1 MRDAVEGVRLL
12 RESVLSP
19 ILMPGAMSRLSP
31 EQEIEALQALR
42 LRLHRVE
49 PPRPLRDARAAAA
62 FVRERGIVMETG
74 SSGLPVLAETIV
86 GRQIRG
92 SWMADRDVYRIHR
105 ILTGTRRRGVVAA
118 PIVMGKETLFVPAL
132 GPAIERVAGDP
143 ARRRQARDALPPLSL
158 RLLDDVERNG
168 EVRMDRW
175 PRSPV
180 QARPAR
186 LLLVRQLL
194 VWSQSI
200 HTEGG
205 YHTAVVIP
213 WQASAFSR
221 RYTTRARRLDFAE
234 AARRLLL
241 AAIRSALVAPERD
254 VRRWFVF
261 GSGPLDAMLDEGMVR
276 RLRAGRVRWLSP
288 PERA

>member
-1 MRDAVEGVRLL
+1 
-12 RESVLSP
+12 
-19 ILMPGAMSRLSP
+19 MPGAMSRLSP

-74 SSGLPVLAETIV
+74 SSGLPVLAEAIV

-143 ARRRQARDALPPLSL
+143 ARRRQARDALPPLSR

-175 PRSPV
+175 PRSAV
-180 QARPAR
+180 QARRAR

-213 WQASAFSR
+213 WRAAAAACGDTFCR
-221 RYTTRARRLDFAE
+221 RGAGAGRPA
-234 AARRLLL
+234 
-241 AAIRSALVAPERD
+241 
-254 VRRWFVF
+254 
-261 GSGPLDAMLDEGMVR
+261 MVR
-276 RLRAGRVRWLSP
+276 VRLRPVGRDARCRHGPPPAGRPGAVA
-288 PERA
+288 ERT

>member
-1 MRDAVEGVRLL
+1 
-12 RESVLSP
+12 
-19 ILMPGAMSRLSP
+19 MPGRPRRL
-31 EQEIEALQALR
+31 I
-42 LRLHRVE
+42 
-49 PPRPLRDARAAAA
+49 
-62 FVRERGIVMETG
+62 RERAIVMEAGT
-74 SSGLPVLAETIV
+74 SGLPVLAEAIV

-105 ILTGTRRRGVVAA
+105 ILNRTKRHGVVAA
-118 PIVMGKETLFVPAL
+118 PIVLGKETLFVPAL
-132 GPAIERVAGDP
+132 GPAVERLASDE
-143 ARRRQARDALPPLSL
+143 ARRAYAGEALPPLAR

-175 PRSPV
+175 PGTSVETR
-180 QARPAR
+180 RAR

-221 RYTTRARRLDFAE
+221 RYTTRARRLDFAA

-261 GSGPLDAMLDEGMVR
+261 
-276 RLRAGRVRWLSP
+276 
-288 PERA
+288 